1 MRHMLPLLLLY
12 FTANT
17 LFAQKPV
24 PGPEWCAERHQHAP
38 PTPPAADLRSDS
50 VDLLLTDITLD
61 IRQAPTLSA
70 TADIYLK
77 TLLDGV
83 ASLTFDLQ
91 GFNVSAATW
100 NGTSIATQKI
110 GNQVRLIL
118 PAPLPAGT
126 EGTVQLVY
134 SGQSFLDATGWGG
147 MYNTGGYTFNL
158 GVGFD
163 ADPHSLGR
171 AWFPCFDNF
180 VERCAFKIKIISP
193 AAKPAWCNGTLLQD
207 ETWPDGSRARTW
219 QLDEN
224 IPSYLASF
232 AAGPYVAWQRV
243 VDGIPVEIAATAADT
258 NKVRNTFQ
266 HLPEALACYQYWYG
280 PYKWPRI
287 GYTLVPFNSG
297 AMEHATNI
305 AIMRSAIDGSL
316 GFETLW
322 AHELSHHWWG
332 DLATCSTAEDMWLN
346 EGWAS
351 FSEHLFTEWT
361 YGKPAYRKAVRDNFL
376 DVLQTAHINEGGY
389 RAVSGLPHN
398 LTYGKHVYNKGAVVA
413 HNLRSYLGDSLF
425 RQGMRV
431 AMEQTSFSDWSSA
444 EFRDKL
450 IAATGQ
456 TALLNAFFKDW
467 VFSPGFS
474 HFSVDSFRVTPVSG
488 GFDCAVFVRQKLR
501 GATQLH
507 QQVPLTLAF
516 AKPDHSMSFQRAVAN
531 GEHSELHFTLS
542 EIPRFVWVNV
552 NQELN
557 IARADWQ
564 GTLKNTGAV
573 NCAPAKMDLTVTT
586 LPDSAFM
593 RVEYHFVAPDDDAI
607 SNPLNYRLTKRY
619 WSIEGDLPVGFKG
632 DFRISYDGRGGSD
645 LLDSELFAL
654 TGPLEDS
661 IRLLYRPAAGYPW
674 QEYPNYQKN
683 TLGAA
688 NNKHGML
695 LASTFLPGQYTIGKG
710 AVAVSAKAPLPNL
723 LFAKITPNPAQNLA
737 RVEAGTPFS
746 EIRVFDAA
754 GKQVVYR
761 NFSETQRY
769 ELDVARLEAG
779 LYRVVL
785 RGAQATGS
793 AALSIVR

>member
-1 MRHMLPLLLLY
+1 MRRMLPLLFLY
-12 FTANT
+12 LAANT
-17 LFAQKPV
+17 LFAQKPI
-24 PGPEWCAERHQHAP
+24 PDPEWCADRHQHFQPAP
-38 PTPPAADLRSDS
+38 PAGDLRSDS
-50 VDLLLTDITLD
+50 VDLLRTDITLD

-70 TADIYLK
+70 TADIQLK
-77 TLLDGV
+77 TLVEGV
-83 ASLTFDLQ
+83 SEITFDLQ
-91 GFNVSAATW
+91 GFNVGAATW
-100 NGTSIATQKI
+100 NGTAVSTQKI
-110 GNQVRLIL
+110 GNQVRIFL

-126 EGTVQLVY
+126 QGAVQLTY

-158 GVGFD
+158 GVGFA

-180 VERCAFKIKIISP
+180 VERCAFNIKIISP
-193 AAKPAWCNGTLLQD
+193 AAKPAWCNGLLISD
-207 ETWPDGSRARTW
+207 ETLPDGSRARSW

-232 AAGPYVAWQRV
+232 AAGPYVAWQRTI
-243 VDGIPVEIAATAADT
+243 DGIPVEIAAAAADT
-258 NKVRNTFQ
+258 NKVRNTFV
-266 HLPEALACYQYWYG
+266 HLPEAIACYQYWYG

-413 HNLRSYLGDSLF
+413 HNLRSYLGDTLF
-425 RQGMRV
+425 RQGMRA

-456 TALLNAFFKDW
+456 GATLNAFFTDW
-467 VFSPGFS
+467 VFNPGFS
-474 HFSVDSFRVTPVSG
+474 HFSVDSFRVTPSG
-488 GFDCAVFVRQKLR
+488 SAYDCTVYVKQKLR
-501 GATQLH
+501 GAPLLH
-507 QQVPLTLAF
+507 QQTPLTFAF
-516 AKPDHSMSFQRAVAN
+516 VAPDHSMTFQRGVAG
-531 GEHSELHFTLS
+531 GEQSELHFTLN

-573 NCAPAKMDLTVTT
+573 NCAPAKMDLTVNT

-593 RVEYHFVAPDDDAI
+593 RVEYHFVRPDDDAI
-607 SNPLNYRLTKRY
+607 SNPLNYRLTNRY
-619 WSIEGDLPVGFKG
+619 WSIEGDFPANFKA

-645 LLDSELFAL
+645 LLDAELFAQ

-661 IRLLYRPAAGYPW
+661 IRLLYRPGAGYPW
-674 QEYPNYQKN
+674 QEFPTYQKN
-683 TLGAA
+683 TLGAG

-695 LASTFLPGQYTIGKG
+695 LASMFLPGQYTIGKG
-710 AVAVSAKAPLPNL
+710 AAAVSAKSPLANL
-723 LFAKITPNPAQNLA
+723 LFAKIAPNPAQNTA
-737 RVEAGTPFS
+737 RVEAGMPFTA
-746 EIRVFDAA
+746 ITVFDAT
-754 GKQVVYR
+754 GKRVL
-761 NFSETQRY
+761 NKHFSETQSY
-769 ELDVARLEAG
+769 DLDLSRLETG
-779 LYRVVL
+779 LYRVFL
-785 RGAQATGS
+785 MGPEAAGS